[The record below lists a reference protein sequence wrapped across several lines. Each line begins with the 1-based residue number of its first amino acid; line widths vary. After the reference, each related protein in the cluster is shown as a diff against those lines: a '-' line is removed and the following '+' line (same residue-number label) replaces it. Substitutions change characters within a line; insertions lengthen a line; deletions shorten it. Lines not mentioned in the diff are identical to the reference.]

1 MGHAAH
7 DFNMIFALQLSIPRE
22 ARRPPLESAE
32 DIVSNFRTICVV
44 ALAAALLL
52 LVADAT
58 VAQNVTA
65 ADQSGKVLAGLRPPH
80 EHHKLA
86 PAKTGPAKSQHNATA
101 KVARKPAKRR
111 SVVAASSTAEVPRR
125 VAKHLNSYVANSHIV
140 NSSIANSRVT
150 NSPITW
156 PSAEPAAA
164 EETSA
169 PQTALQ
175 FATED
180 TASNA
185 VPATST
191 VTAPTAKTKTVATDE
206 RKDSA
211 AIDMRPT
218 ASKLVQTER
227 FEAPAASQTSNQA
240 PSETLSQMPSRAP
253 SQTSNQ
259 APTQTPDAPPLR
271 QEMTPASRVSSS
283 TTSILV
289 TLAGAVTAGLAGW
302 LMFGFGSA
310 RTIRVSREP
319 AAPIR
324 YLPFVPLR

>member
-1 MGHAAH
+1 M
-7 DFNMIFALQLSIPRE
+7 
-22 ARRPPLESAE
+22 
-32 DIVSNFRTICVV
+32 SNFRTICVAALV
-44 ALAAALLL
+44 APLLL
-52 LVADAT
+52 LITDAAL
-58 VAQNVTA
+58 AQNATA
-65 ADQSGKVLAGLRPPH
+65 ANQSGTVLAGLRPPH

-86 PAKTGPAKSQHNATA
+86 HAKTGPAKSQHDAAT

-111 SVVAASSTAEVPRR
+111 SVVAANSTAEVPRG
-125 VAKHLNSYVANSHIV
+125 VAKNLNSHVANSHIV
-140 NSSIANSRVT
+140 NSRVT

-175 FATED
+175 FATEG

-185 VPATST
+185 LPVTTA
-191 VTAPTAKTKTVATDE
+191 VTATTAKAKPVAPDE
-206 RKDSA
+206 RKDSGTV
-211 AIDMRPT
+211 DMRPT

-227 FEAPAASQTSNQA
+227 FEAPAASQIFSQA
-240 PSETLSQMPSRAP
+240 PSEMPSQKP
-253 SQTSNQ
+253 SQIPSQAASPASNQ
-259 APTQTPDAPPLR
+259 ASTQTLIAAPAR
-271 QEMTPASRVSSS
+271 QEMTPANRASS

-289 TLAGAVTAGLAGW
+289 TLAGAITAGLVGW

-319 AAPIR
+319 AAPMR
-324 YLPFVPLR
+324 YLPFAPLR